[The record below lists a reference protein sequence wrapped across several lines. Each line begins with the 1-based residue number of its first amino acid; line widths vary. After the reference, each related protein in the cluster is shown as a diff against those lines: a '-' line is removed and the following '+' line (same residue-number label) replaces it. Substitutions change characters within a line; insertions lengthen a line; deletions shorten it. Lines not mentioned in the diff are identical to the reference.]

1 MKFCKLIAI
10 VFLVHQTL
18 FGATLAEI
26 QLMMQNENAAQE
38 QAAYLNSQEYK
49 DSLPP
54 TTTLS
59 PQGAVENDL
68 GAYLSAQEAINSID
82 TSTVSTGTYSG
93 QTGLI
98 AVAQGDGGIG
108 VLTPQVVTQEQLDE
122 AIEESS
128 IYGHSITTSISTTV
142 GDSAPE
148 VDYGLDNNVLGQD
161 YMQSGEIISSTPDN
175 DNDVP
180 TLIMIWRRQAEIFSK
195 EKDQRGK
202 LISVVQ
208 GLQAEVQASRGT
220 ITIPSLEENGTEY
233 ERNATLADIVE
244 AIKGIDGYNPDND
257 RNLTEE
263 KEIFDSNLTVATTN
277 NDIQEI
283 IDNVE
288 DDFKGDVDLGSFVE
302 KSDTSIM
309 IEWDFLGQGIDS
321 FNLADISEYTGINV
335 PSLSDV
341 FGFIKTF
348 LTVAIFCLYLFA
360 VKNMAIQAFQN
371 LIKSVES
378 NPVTNYSVFGNSIPA
393 VAVKAA
399 KTIIVGAILANIYLT
414 LLVAQNDA
422 GIMDSVGSGALS
434 GLINDLITGYGFMS
448 ESLSW
453 ATLIIPFATISMCVS
468 TYWMNKFA
476 IYTAMFMMSRGARVI
491 S

>member
-1 MKFCKLIAI
+1 MKICKLIAI
-10 VFLVHQTL
+10 VFFLHQTL

-68 GAYLSAQEAINSID
+68 GAYLTAQEAINSID
-82 TSTVSTGTYSG
+82 TSTVSAGTYSG
-93 QTGLI
+93 QPGSI

-128 IYGHSITTSISTTV
+128 IYGHPITTSISTTV

-148 VDYGLDNNVLGQD
+148 VDYGLENNILAND
-161 YMQSGEIISSTPDN
+161 TYINMDTSTYVDR

-180 TLIMIWRRQAEIFSK
+180 TLIMIWRRQAEIFAK

-257 RNLTEE
+257 RNLTQE

-309 IEWDFLGQGIDS
+309 IEWDFLGQGTDS
-321 FNLADISEYTGINV
+321 FNLADISQYTGINV